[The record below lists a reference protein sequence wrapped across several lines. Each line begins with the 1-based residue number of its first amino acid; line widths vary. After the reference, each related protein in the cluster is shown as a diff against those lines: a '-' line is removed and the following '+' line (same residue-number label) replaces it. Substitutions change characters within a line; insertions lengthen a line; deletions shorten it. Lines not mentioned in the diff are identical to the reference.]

1 MIVVDASV
9 LANAVGDDGSDGSD
23 ARREL
28 RRARDAA
35 VPFLADIE
43 VVSVLRK
50 RWLSGDLTDERF
62 ADAVEALV
70 NLSVARHSMVP
81 LLHRIYEL
89 RANVTPY
96 DAAYVALAES
106 LDCPLLTNDRR
117 LAGASGPQCEI
128 RVVTP

>member
-1 MIVVDASV
+1 LIVVDASV
-9 LANAVGDDGSDGSD
+9 LANAVGDDGGDGDD

-28 RRARDAA
+28 RRSRDAA
-35 VPFLADIE
+35 VPSLADIE
-43 VVSVLRK
+43 VFSVLRK
-50 RWLSGDLTDERF
+50 RWLAGDLTADRF

-70 NLSVARHSMVP
+70 NLSLARHPMVP
-81 LLHRIYEL
+81 LLSRTYEL

-106 LDCPLLTNDRR
+106 LDCPLVTNDTA
-117 LAGASGPQCEI
+117 LARAPGPQCEI